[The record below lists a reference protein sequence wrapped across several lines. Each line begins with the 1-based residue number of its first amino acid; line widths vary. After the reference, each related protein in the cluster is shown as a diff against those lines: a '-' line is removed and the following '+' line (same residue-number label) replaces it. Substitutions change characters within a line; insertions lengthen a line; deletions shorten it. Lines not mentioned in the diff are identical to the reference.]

1 MSFLT
6 RMARVLDDVLGAT
19 PHYWG
24 LGFNSRRA
32 RR

>member
-24 LGFNSRRA
+24 LGFHSRP